1 MSLPIA
7 TQVRL
12 AFQKQ
17 NRIEAIA
24 GLFFGGYVPVAIWE
38 FVHYELTGDKLWLQ
52 PKAYFVLAGLVVSLI
67 TVVSLAQS
75 AFDNW
80 FKSVGFA
87 VLTEGAMAMSS
98 NIYLSLS
105 GLLLL
110 IVING
115 LSAACLLAL
124 KKQEVKAEK
133 KTKLKVVK
141 ETPPVSPTWA
151 ARNTKK
157 EVKP

>member
-17 NRIEAIA
+17 NRIEAVA

-38 FVHYELTGDKLWLQ
+38 FVHYELTSDIALWFQ

-67 TVVSLAQS
+67 TVVMLAQS

-80 FKSVGFA
+80 FKAVGFA
-87 VLTEGAMAMSS
+87 ILVEGAMTMSS

-115 LSAACLLAL
+115 LSSACLLAL
-124 KKQEVKAEK
+124 KKQTDKAEK
-133 KTKLKVVK
+133 RIPKLKPVK
-141 ETPPVSPTWA
+141 EAVPTWSKGI
-151 ARNTKK
+151 KK
-157 EVKP
+157 